1 MGWDANGNG
10 WAGTSQ
16 QGLSLIKN
24 NWKKHFLADSLIA
37 NEKRRCGRFIS
48 SWGGATWF
56 MGLRLNGKVNIR
68 CPPFCVHRDIGLKAV
83 SVMFRCC
90 LPVGK
95 VVTRPPTH
103 QSTSRP
109 LHQPLGFPVSLGHW
123 APHKWVIDELFCAV
137 TWLGGNKCSP
147 RNFISPVSSML
158 QNKSMGI
165 SKNENKQTGPA
176 ATYLFLCT
184 HTHKPK
190 CSLFTFFGTTFGA
203 KLPALLCLFCRDKL
217 R

>member
-1 MGWDANGNG
+1 MSEDRKYSGSSYYLIKILHSSQSHWPKTRRKALAYACTWIWLNILAIIVKLTGGSLPARYFLFKPQSAVILQFQYRTTSGNGNRKLVATYFCG
-10 WAGTSQ
+10 CQCFRWNFPSPWRIQSGTGGIS
-16 QGLSLIKN
+16 LS
-24 NWKKHFLADSLIA
+24 WSG
-37 NEKRRCGRFIS
+37 KRCEG
-48 SWGGATWF
+48 
-56 MGLRLNGKVNIR
+56 M
-68 CPPFCVHRDIGLKAV
+68 C
-83 SVMFRCC
+83 
-90 LPVGK
+90 
-95 VVTRPPTH
+95 
-103 QSTSRP
+103 
-109 LHQPLGFPVSLGHW
+109 
-123 APHKWVIDELFCAV
+123 
-137 TWLGGNKCSP
+137 KCSP